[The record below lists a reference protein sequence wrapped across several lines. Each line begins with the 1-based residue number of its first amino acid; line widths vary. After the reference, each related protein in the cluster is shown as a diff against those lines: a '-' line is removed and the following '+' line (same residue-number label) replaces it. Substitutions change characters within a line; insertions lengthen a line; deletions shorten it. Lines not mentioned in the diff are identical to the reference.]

1 MLKLSILSC
10 AKNVKILY
18 ICLSSQRYRI
28 FFSLEKI
35 VVTHSLKF
43 RKICIFFSE
52 HQEKNTAVFFFP
64 RKKITLH
71 SLTRFKPLYFF
82 SGTGKKIVFLLTHS
96 ILDELVTKV
105 IFSRNKKNTVPLS
118 HMANGLN

>member
-35 VVTHSLKF
+35 VVTHSLNF
-43 RKICIFFSE
+43 RKICIFFPNTGK
-52 HQEKNTAVFFFP
+52 KNTAVFFFP
-64 RKKITLH
+64 EKRLHFTH
-71 SLTRFKPLYFF
+71 SLVSNLCIFF
-82 SGTGKKIVFLLTHS
+82 SGSGKKNTVFLLTHS
-96 ILDELVTKV
+96 ILDENVTKV
-105 IFSRNKKNTVPLS
+105 IFSRNKKNTVYLNPL
-118 HMANGLN
+118 N